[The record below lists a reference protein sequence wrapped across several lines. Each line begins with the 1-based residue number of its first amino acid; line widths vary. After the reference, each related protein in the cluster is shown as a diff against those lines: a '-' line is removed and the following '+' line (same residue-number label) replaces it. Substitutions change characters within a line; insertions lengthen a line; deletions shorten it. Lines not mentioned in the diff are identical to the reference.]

1 MIRLKE
7 KHRTFT
13 NAFRIMAIK
22 LEALPGVMAKDI
34 AEILEIHPF
43 MLSRWKKQYRDGKF
57 VNQDTDTQVLDRETA
72 AELTRLRAIEK
83 KHQKLLKEH
92 DLLKKVIAVSSG
104 LDIKTRPTRKLRSR
118 KK

>member
-43 MLSRWKKQYRDGKF
+43 MLSRWKKLSSPLFQTLSAWPYLNNAWQQYPR
-57 VNQDTDTQVLDRETA
+57 
-72 AELTRLRAIEK
+72 
-83 KHQKLLKEH
+83 
-92 DLLKKVIAVSSG
+92 
-104 LDIKTRPTRKLRSR
+104 
-118 KK
+118 